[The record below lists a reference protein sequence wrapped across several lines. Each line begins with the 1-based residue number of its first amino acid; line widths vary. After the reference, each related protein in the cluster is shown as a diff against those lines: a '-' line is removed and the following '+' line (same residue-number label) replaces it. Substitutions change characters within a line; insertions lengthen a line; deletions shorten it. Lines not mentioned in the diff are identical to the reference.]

1 MVQLRFPM
9 YKFMIKQLTIRNEGA
24 VNYREMQIIWIFQ
37 KKNRKIMIRDEK
49 EGLPTQ
55 SLEHK

>member
-1 MVQLRFPM
+1 
-9 YKFMIKQLTIRNEGA
+9 MIKQLTIRNEGA

-49 EGLPTQ
+49 DGLPTQ
-55 SLEHK
+55 S